1 MNNAPVRTVSDA
13 KRDFYNHHTRPINS
27 IYRRVVDELLVE
39 MHLLSVNVDFAYDAL
54 YALGIVTTFDRFMEG
69 YLPEAD
75 KTSIFNG
82 LCQSVGRTPDQYRHD
97 AQSIQSTVAEMSL
110 DDVKAQFKDL
120 GETNHEQGLRGTL
133 ATVAGKENFKYN
145 RAFGIGLYTLIE
157 SVASEEVLKDNAA
170 IESLFRE
177 FGDQLNVSSDKLQKD
192 VELYRSN
199 LEKFAQAQEVMKD
212 MLAADRKKR
221 EDRQKAAL
229 QAEAPEPVEP
239 ITTAPAE
246 AGDNSVDQPS

>member
-39 MHLLSVNVDFAYDAL
+39 MHLLSVNVDFAYDPI

-69 YLPEAD
+69 YVPEAD
-75 KTSIFNG
+75 KASIFNG

-97 AQSIQSTVAEMSL
+97 AESIQSAVAGMSL

-120 GETNHEQGLRGTL
+120 GEASQEQGLRGAL
-133 ATVAGKENFKYN
+133 ATVANRENFKYN

-157 SVASEEVLKDNAA
+157 SVAPEEVLQDNAA
-170 IESLFRE
+170 IESLFKE
-177 FGDQLNVSSDKLQKD
+177 LGGQLNVSPDKLQKD

-229 QAEAPEPVEP
+229 EAENPSSADPVVTSP
-239 ITTAPAE
+239 PE
-246 AGDNSVDQPS
+246 AGENSTDQPG